1 MTPHFSFLSKVTREL
16 HLSFPNTKILPALG
30 NHDSHPADFF
40 ADPAI
45 DSQDAKKYYSGKD
58 YIREFFTSRRNCF
71 RLSILDWLNEI
82 S

>member
-45 DSQDAKKYYSGKD
+45 DSQDAKKYYSGKE
-58 YIREFFTSRRNCF
+58 IFHFKEKLFQTFLSR
-71 RLSILDWLNEI
+71 LA
-82 S
+82 